1 MFKALMSIFSK
12 KQSEIAEIP
21 VVKQEVKEETK
32 VVMAKAAAPKSKPK
46 TTAAKPAVKKPK
58 TKK

>member
-1 MFKALMSIFSK
+1 MFKALMSFFSK
-12 KQSEIAEIP
+12 KQSEVADVPAKE
-21 VVKQEVKEETK
+21 EVKVDTK
-32 VVMAKAAAPKSKPK
+32 VVMAKPSTPKSKPK

>member
-12 KQSEIAEIP
+12 KQSEIAECP
-21 VVKQEVKEETK
+21 VMKQEAKEETK
-32 VVMAKAAAPKSKPK
+32 VVMAKASPKPK
-46 TTAAKPAVKKPK
+46 TAASKPAGKKPK